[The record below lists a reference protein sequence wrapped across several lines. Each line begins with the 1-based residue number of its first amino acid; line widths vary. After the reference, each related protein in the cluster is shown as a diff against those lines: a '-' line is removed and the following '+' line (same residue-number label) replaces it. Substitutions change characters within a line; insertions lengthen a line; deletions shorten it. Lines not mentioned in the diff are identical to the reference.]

1 MKTIVVTDIHGCLEE
16 LESVWAQAGFD
27 PETDKLICLGDL
39 MDRGPYSFG
48 VFDRFR
54 SLKRKMGERCIM
66 ILGNHDDMMMNSFY
80 DPVVYA
86 RWMRNQGQTTLD
98 SFEEHH
104 CDLEKQ
110 LRWFYEMCP
119 YYENEDAIF
128 VHAGLVHEKPEEN
141 SMHDLI
147 WDREMAHGRQ
157 YDGKLVIFGHTE
169 TEEVTYRS
177 PDDTKLQMLPG
188 EIYELPKQGCIN
200 MDTGCVYGQKLSA
213 LVIENGTIRVYQESH
228 GEHIL

>member
-1 MKTIVVTDIHGCLEE
+1 M
-16 LESVWAQAGFD
+16 
-27 PETDKLICLGDL
+27 
-39 MDRGPYSFG
+39 
-48 VFDRFR
+48 
-54 SLKRKMGERCIM
+54 
-66 ILGNHDDMMMNSFY
+66 
-80 DPVVYA
+80 
-86 RWMRNQGQTTLD
+86 
-98 SFEEHH
+98 
-104 CDLEKQ
+104 
-110 LRWFYEMCP
+110 
-119 YYENEDAIF
+119 
-128 VHAGLVHEKPEEN
+128 HEKPEEN

>member
-1 MKTIVVTDIHGCLEE
+1 
-16 LESVWAQAGFD
+16 
-27 PETDKLICLGDL
+27 
-39 MDRGPYSFG
+39 
-48 VFDRFR
+48 
-54 SLKRKMGERCIM
+54 
-66 ILGNHDDMMMNSFY
+66 
-80 DPVVYA
+80 
-86 RWMRNQGQTTLD
+86 
-98 SFEEHH
+98 
-104 CDLEKQ
+104 
-110 LRWFYEMCP
+110 MCP

>member
-1 MKTIVVTDIHGCLEE
+1 
-16 LESVWAQAGFD
+16 
-27 PETDKLICLGDL
+27 
-39 MDRGPYSFG
+39 
-48 VFDRFR
+48 
-54 SLKRKMGERCIM
+54 
-66 ILGNHDDMMMNSFY
+66 MMMNSFY